1 MAGKGPTRQFTP
13 AGGSLIVFGNVA
25 TGGLLLL
32 QWMTSCHEPI
42 QGSSWTLPYN
52 FFLKKNEARR
62 AVCWGSLSRESQ
74 RGEVISGHD

>member
-1 MAGKGPTRQFTP
+1 MGGKGPTRQFTA
-13 AGGSLIVFGNVA
+13 AGGSVIVFGNVA

-52 FFLKKNEARR
+52 FFKKKMKLGERCVGGVSPER
-62 AVCWGSLSRESQ
+62 VRE
-74 RGEVISGHD
+74 GK